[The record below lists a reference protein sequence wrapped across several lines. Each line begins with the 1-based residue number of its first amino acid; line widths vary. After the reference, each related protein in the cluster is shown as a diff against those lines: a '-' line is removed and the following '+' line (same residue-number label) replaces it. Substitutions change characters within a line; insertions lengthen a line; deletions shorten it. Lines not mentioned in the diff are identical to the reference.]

1 MAAQIANTY
10 LHTNSVVV
18 LEESP
23 VLKDHREPIYRSLS
37 LDHKVLEH
45 FQEFCI
51 LKTVRYDHVTSVNF
65 DFFLNLALTYKKVVN
80 IIAQQHAKT
89 I

>member
-23 VLKDHREPIYRSLS
+23 VLKDHREPIYKSSSLFLS
-37 LDHKVLEH
+37 LKSLITTLSTAREKLKVKEDKQSMSIKNI
-45 FQEFCI
+45 QEPEKATELDMI
-51 LKTVRYDHVTSVNF
+51 
-65 DFFLNLALTYKKVVN
+65 
-80 IIAQQHAKT
+80 
-89 I
+89 